1 MIPVVETLIDGVP
14 AACLPLADRAIHYG
28 DGLFETVAVR
38 DGRPEFWER
47 HMRRLQQGC
56 VRLGIPAPDS
66 GCLAGEMWRLVRHR
80 RRAVLKIIVSRGGG
94 GRYPRPPEEPA
105 PTRILALHPWP
116 EWPDTYMRDGV
127 TVRICTTRLGRNPRL
142 AGIKHLNR
150 LEQVLARGEWHDRSI
165 AEGLMLDTAGE
176 LVEGT
181 TTNLFLVRKGRVQT
195 PDLSQCGVAGIM
207 REVVMEMA
215 REQDLPC
222 ETGRFTPADLAGAE
236 EIFLTN
242 SLVGIWPVRRVDAE
256 EFPAP
261 GPITLLLQNHLEK
274 IRSGFSP

>member
-1 MIPVVETLIDGVP
+1 LINGVP
-14 AACLPLADRAIHYG
+14 YACLSLTDRAIHYG

-56 VRLGIPAPDS
+56 ARLGIPAPDF
-66 GCLAGEMWRLVRHR
+66 GCLVGEMRRLVRHQ

-94 GRYPRPPEEPA
+94 GRGYRPPEEPA
-105 PTRILALHPWP
+105 PTRILVLYPWP
-116 EWPDTYMRDGV
+116 EWPDTHTRDGV

-150 LEQVLARGEWHDRSI
+150 LEQILARREWHDRSI

-215 REQDLPC
+215 GEQDLPC
-222 ETGRFTPADLAGAE
+222 ETGHFTHLAGA
-236 EIFLTN
+236 
-242 SLVGIWPVRRVDAE
+242 SRRC
-256 EFPAP
+256 
-261 GPITLLLQNHLEK
+261 
-274 IRSGFSP
+274 